1 MSILMIVNPA
11 SAEGRIIRPRGNQHM
26 PRVTVE
32 TSHALSEEEAVQ
44 RLKDKL
50 SALKETYQGQ
60 FSDLCEEWNGNTFS
74 YSFRA
79 AGMKFAGTVTVQDSL
94 VKLAAV
100 LPLAT
105 IMFRGVIKAQVD
117 KQLGELLA

>member
-1 MSILMIVNPA
+1 MSILTIVRPA
-11 SAEGRIIRPRGNQHM
+11 SAEGQIVRAGGNQHM

-32 TSHALSEEEAVQ
+32 TSHALTEEEAVQ

-50 SALKETYQGQ
+50 SALKDTYQGQ
-60 FSDLCEEWNGNTFS
+60 FSDLREEWNGNTFS
-74 YSFRA
+74 YGFKA

-94 VKLAAV
+94 VKLAAE

-105 IMFRGVIKAQVD
+105 IMFKGMIKAQID

>member
-1 MSILMIVNPA
+1 
-11 SAEGRIIRPRGNQHM
+11 M

-32 TSHALSEEEAVQ
+32 TSHALSGEEAMQ

-50 SALKETYQGQ
+50 SALKDTYQGQ
-60 FSDLCEEWNGNTFS
+60 FSDLREEWNGNTFS

-105 IMFRGVIKAQVD
+105 IMFKGVIKAQVD
-117 KQLGELLA
+117 TQLGELLA